1 MKRNLGEIMRKFTR
15 LQKILSILICI
26 SLIFSFIMLSL
37 RQNSLSNLGYSAWTY
52 IKYGLIDYPLKSL
65 GNGISDFANLWHVY
79 EDNEYLKEELAQQ
92 RSYKTLYEEE
102 RNKNEDLEKLLDIKN
117 SLPDALTISCSV
129 VSRSAS
135 SWKQTVTISAGKVQG
150 VKPNM
155 IVMTS
160 EGAIG
165 LIEEVQSAT
174 STVRL
179 LTSEDLVN
187 DIAIK
192 ISLEDGSSV
201 EGVLQSYDAKKGAY
215 CVSLFDNDATVSAGQ
230 SVATSGSGGNYPSG
244 LFVGTVVD
252 VSKSDDAIIST
263 VYVSPVSN
271 MKSFEYVLVIGNE
284 GCYESKILLC
294 LSVFNGFSGWN
305 YCISFSSG
313 LSVYFNFFCPSF
325 MHSGFIFKRL
335 EKGIYGSYAD
345 GISIWNSIRCL
356 FFELFFLS
364 YIFISIINFFMWYI
378 SGKNG

>member
-1 MKRNLGEIMRKFTR
+1 M
-15 LQKILSILICI
+15 
-26 SLIFSFIMLSL
+26 
-37 RQNSLSNLGYSAWTY
+37 
-52 IKYGLIDYPLKSL
+52 

-284 GCYESKILLC
+284 G
-294 LSVFNGFSGWN
+294 
-305 YCISFSSG
+305 
-313 LSVYFNFFCPSF
+313 
-325 MHSGFIFKRL
+325 
-335 EKGIYGSYAD
+335 
-345 GISIWNSIRCL
+345 
-356 FFELFFLS
+356 
-364 YIFISIINFFMWYI
+364 
-378 SGKNG
+378 

>member
-252 VSKSDDAIIST
+252 VSKRDDAIIST

-284 GCYESKILLC
+284 G
-294 LSVFNGFSGWN
+294 
-305 YCISFSSG
+305 
-313 LSVYFNFFCPSF
+313 
-325 MHSGFIFKRL
+325 
-335 EKGIYGSYAD
+335 
-345 GISIWNSIRCL
+345 
-356 FFELFFLS
+356 
-364 YIFISIINFFMWYI
+364 
-378 SGKNG
+378 